1 MSFNMENGVVISQV
15 TFGDGGLEIVYL
27 ETREQSPK
35 VGIVRT
41 LIYEIDEED
50 QDRVEDIIDSL
61 EELLDEALIK
71 LRNPKRHR
79 SARDRARSMM
89 EDNDDLDDDD

>member
-1 MSFNMENGVVISQV
+1 MSLNLENGIVISQV
-15 TFGDGGLEIVYL
+15 TFGEGGIEVVYL
-27 ETREQSPK
+27 ETREQSSK

-50 QDRVEDIIDSL
+50 EDRVADIIDSL
-61 EELLDEALIK
+61 EELVDEALIK

-89 EDNDDLDDDD
+89 GDNDDLDDDD